1 MVSFKKYYLIRILL
15 TALVTGAIGAA
26 FLIAEPYA
34 DEIFDILLIAMGLLT
49 VVMNLPAFV
58 FSLFHVKPRGEWIS
72 LLISAVAII
81 FGVTVTLVQR
91 DVLLLLLGIY
101 SIVFPAVRILLVAE
115 RKRQLKRE
123 LPNIL
128 FGLFMVFVS
137 LAEIE
142 SLIFTVCGFAVIGMA
157 VLYLLWG
164 LITMKFRFAVYDA
177 YVRELAL
184 TVADE
189 NESAIAEQN
198 EE

>member
-58 FSLFHVKPRGEWIS
+58 FSLFHVKRRGEWIS

-91 DVLLLLLGIY
+91 DVLLLVLGIY
-101 SIVFPAVRILLVAE
+101 CIVFPAVRMFLVAE
-115 RKRQLKRE
+115 RLKQLKRE

>member
-58 FSLFHVKPRGEWIS
+58 FSLFHVKRRGEWIS

-177 YVRELAL
+177 YARELAL